1 MLLHPQIIEE
11 EGGKKFVVLP
21 YDEFLQIREA
31 LENLEDLGE
40 LSKEREECLDAPSRS
55 LREIGKELGFEPE

>member
-21 YDEFLQIREA
+21 YDEFLQIQEA
-31 LENLEDLGE
+31 LEDLEDLREFGW
-40 LSKEREECLDAPSRS
+40 EREESVGIPSRG
-55 LREIGKELGFEPE
+55 LREIGKELGFEPD